1 MVFSS
6 PCMFASKDWLKKTLV
21 LIIFVEVVS
30 IIIAS
35 LFIPYPYTWFVGV
48 GLVFLSVWLIH
59 RISRTSKEWLKE
71 TFVLILLVK
80 GVSIVVSVF
89 FGFPYSLPFV
99 IGIVIFIVWKHRRS
113 KHADTLD
120 V

>member
-1 MVFSS
+1 
-6 PCMFASKDWLKKTLV
+6 MFADKDWLKKTLV

-30 IIIAS
+30 ILIAS
-35 LFIPYPYTWFVGV
+35 LFIPYPYTLLVGIN
-48 GLVFLSVWLIH
+48 LVVLIVWLIH
-59 RISRTSKEWLKE
+59 RISGTSKEWLKE
-71 TFVLILLVK
+71 TLVLILLVK
-80 GVSIVVSVF
+80 GVSIVVHVF

-99 IGIVIFIVWKHRRS
+99 IAIVIFIVWKHRRN